1 MPLMSEREL
10 YEEAAVL
17 LDKDPLSKKDIKD
30 LDRIIELMFEISE
43 FSSAGRGLA
52 ETVELIRMTPAS

>member
-1 MPLMSEREL
+1 MTLMSEREL

-30 LDRIIELMFEISE
+30 LDRIIDLMLEISE
-43 FSSAGRGLA
+43 FSPAGRGLA
-52 ETVELIRMTPAS
+52 ETVELIRMSPAS